1 MNYPLISCKMITYG
15 RVEMLEESLHSF
27 LQQDYPGPKE
37 LIIVNDYPLQKLIF
51 DHPEVKIFNVEHTF
65 STIGAKE
72 NYAME
77 QCSGDIICQ
86 WDDDDVALP
95 NHLSNVAKFI
105 GDNNIIHW
113 QTGVL
118 YNEPNITDVTWI
130 GNSGIVFTRKAWE
143 AVGKHPIENA
153 GYDMTF
159 IERIHALD
167 HRKRLFAKMPK
178 EEASWFYMWGGRGYH
193 MSGQGT
199 DVPGKANVIQR
210 HSLHIEN
217 LRLRGKIPTGDVV
230 LKPHWNKD
238 YKQMLIDFLARPS

>member
-1 MNYPLISCKMITYG
+1 MEFPLISCKMITYG
-15 RVEMLEESLHSF
+15 RVDTLEESLHSF

-37 LIIVNDYPLQKLIF
+37 LIIVNDYPLQKLVF
-51 DHPEVKIFNVEHTF
+51 DHPEVKIINLDYTF
-65 STIGAKE
+65 STIGDKE
-72 NYAME
+72 NFAME
-77 QCSGDIICQ
+77 HCSGDIICQ

-113 QTGVL
+113 KTGVL
-118 YNEPNITDVTWI
+118 CHVTGIEQVGWI

-143 AVGKHPIENA
+143 AVGKHPSENA

-159 IERIHALD
+159 IERIHNLD
-167 HRKRLFAKMPK
+167 YNKRLFVEMPK

-193 MSGQGT
+193 MSGQGH
-199 DVPGKANVIQR
+199 DKPGKPNAIQR

-217 LRLRGKIPTGDVV
+217 LRKQGKIPTGDVV
-230 LKPHWNKD
+230 LKPHWKKD
-238 YKQMLIDFLARPS
+238 YSQLLKDYLKTI

>member
-1 MNYPLISCKMITYG
+1 
-15 RVEMLEESLHSF
+15 MLEESLHSF

-51 DHPEVKIFNVEHTF
+51 DHPEVKIFNLDYTF

-95 NHLSNVAKFI
+95 NHLSNVAKLFT
-105 GDNNIIHW
+105 DDLNILHW
-113 QTGVL
+113 NTGVY
-118 YNEPNITDVTWI
+118 YNEPSITDVGWI
-130 GNSGIVFTRKAWE
+130 GNSGIVFRKSAWK
-143 AVGKHPIENA
+143 AIGGHPIENA

-159 IERIHALD
+159 IESIHALD
-167 HRKRLFAKMPK
+167 QSKKLFAKMPK

-193 MSGQGT
+193 MSGQG
-199 DVPGKANVIQR
+199 DDLPGKPNVIQR
-210 HSLHIEN
+210 HSLHIDN
-217 LRLRGKIPTGDVV
+217 LRQQGKIPTGDVV